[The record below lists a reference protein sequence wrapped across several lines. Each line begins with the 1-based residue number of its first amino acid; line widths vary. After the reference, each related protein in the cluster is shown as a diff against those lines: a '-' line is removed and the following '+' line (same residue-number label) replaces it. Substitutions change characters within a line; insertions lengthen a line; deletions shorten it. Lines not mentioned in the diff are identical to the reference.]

1 MSDPSTREL
10 FALHGRVAVVTGA
23 SRGFGRVIAQ
33 ALAESGASIG
43 LVARGADDLQRVA
56 DEIVERHSV
65 RALVVKGDV
74 SNVEEATRIAAQVE
88 HTFGQIDVLVNAA
101 GTIVRG
107 NVEDTDPAEFD
118 RVMRVN
124 AHGTWAMC
132 RAVIPAMKARG
143 RGSIVNIA
151 STLGVIGATQRS
163 AYAASK
169 GAVVQLTRSLAA
181 ELASHGIRVNAVA
194 PGPFATDMTQQL
206 QSSERWRHLLEH
218 RVPMA
223 RIGAAAELRG
233 PVLFLAA
240 PASSFVTGVVLP
252 VDGGWTAS

>member
-1 MSDPSTREL
+1 
-10 FALHGRVAVVTGA
+10 
-23 SRGFGRVIAQ
+23 
-33 ALAESGASIG
+33 
-43 LVARGADDLQRVA
+43 
-56 DEIVERHSV
+56 
-65 RALVVKGDV
+65 
-74 SNVEEATRIAAQVE
+74 
-88 HTFGQIDVLVNAA
+88 VLVNAA

-107 NVEDTDPAEFD
+107 GVEETDPAEFE

-132 RAVIPAMKARG
+132 RAVIPTMKARG
-143 RGSIVNIA
+143 GGSIVNIA
-151 STLGVIGATQRS
+151 STLGVVGATQRS

-169 GAVVQLTRSLAA
+169 GAVVQITRSLAA
-181 ELASHGIRVNAVA
+181 ELACHGIRVNAVA

-206 QSSERWRHLLEH
+206 QDSERWRRLLEH